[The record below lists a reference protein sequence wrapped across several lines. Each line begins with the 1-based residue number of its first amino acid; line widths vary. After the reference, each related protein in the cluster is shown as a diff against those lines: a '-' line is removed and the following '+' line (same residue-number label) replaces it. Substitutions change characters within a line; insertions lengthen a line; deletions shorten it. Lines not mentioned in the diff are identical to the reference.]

1 MFDFFGIP
9 KINIAKSWCSLSLMY
24 YKAVLRKGMRFSC
37 MSTSSDQLLLDFLLQ
52 YNILCKAKV
61 LSTPIGTNNL
71 VYNCHMNPEKKKVQE
86 KGIQIFFFFKIAC
99 CNLLVMGIGAL
110 ITKKPM
116 VILIIF
122 Y

>member
-1 MFDFFGIP
+1 
-9 KINIAKSWCSLSLMY
+9 
-24 YKAVLRKGMRFSC
+24 